1 VKKLIPLTLAAAFAA
16 GTALAGGDH
25 AAQFKQLDANANG
38 TIEKSE
44 LQGHPEAMKQFTQAD
59 ANGNGKLE
67 QGEFASI
74 ELTGDDA
81 PGHSESSTS
90 RDSSHDMNT
99 DKDKGY

>member
-16 GTALAGGDH
+16 GTAFAGGDH
-25 AAQFKQLDANANG
+25 AAQFKQLDANGNG

-74 ELTGDDA
+74 ELTGDA
-81 PGHSESSTS
+81 SAGKSEGSTS
-90 RDSSHDMNT
+90 HQTSETQRP
-99 DKDKGY
+99 GY